1 MVFIIT
7 KQYVKYRHVFL
18 NVFRVLDLTY
28 ILITYKFI
36 FRGVEFGSS
45 SITNDFKQRM
55 HSRPRLNAIK
65 IEFA

>member
-1 MVFIIT
+1 MIYIIT
-7 KQYVKYRHVFL
+7 KQNYNFMRG
-18 NVFRVLDLTY
+18 FRVLDSTY
-28 ILITYKFI
+28 ILITYNFI

>member
-1 MVFIIT
+1 MIYIIT
-7 KQYVKYRHVFL
+7 KQNHNFMRG
-18 NVFRVLDLTY
+18 FRILDSTY
-28 ILITYKFI
+28 ILITYNFI

>member
-1 MVFIIT
+1 MIYIIT
-7 KQYVKYRHVFL
+7 T
-18 NVFRVLDLTY
+18 TY
-28 ILITYKFI
+28 ILITYNFT

>member
-1 MVFIIT
+1 M
-7 KQYVKYRHVFL
+7 
-18 NVFRVLDLTY
+18 FRVLDLTY
-28 ILITYKFI
+28 ILITYNFI

>member
-1 MVFIIT
+1 MIYIIT
-7 KQYVKYRHVFL
+7 KQNHNFMRG
-18 NVFRVLDLTY
+18 FRVLDSTY
-28 ILITYKFI
+28 ILITYNFI